1 MGKLVLTL
9 LAVVSLCTPAA
20 ADRSGDAG
28 CEPAGTLNIAA
39 HRHSVTD
46 LGTTARVVVDLKIYS
61 VPDPTGSVVIDG
73 RVLGGGMER
82 AIAARQASLPAG
94 RTSKV
99 RFTFELEQGI
109 EHQIEFRVRAAG
121 DPSLSSTATLRVDL
135 DPAHEPERL
144 NGVVQYRAQM
154 QGGTQ

>member
-46 LGTTARVVVDLKIYS
+46 LGTTARVVVV
-61 VPDPTGSVVIDG
+61 VPILFWPFFF
-73 RVLGGGMER
+73 E
-82 AIAARQASLPAG
+82 LPAVFFLGVWFLGQIFSGTVSMLGPAQVAGVFFLVFIGGFLAGILLRGLFLSRSRG
-94 RTSKV
+94 RRGRGS
-99 RFTFELEQGI
+99 
-109 EHQIEFRVRAAG
+109 
-121 DPSLSSTATLRVDL
+121 
-135 DPAHEPERL
+135 
-144 NGVVQYRAQM
+144 
-154 QGGTQ
+154 